1 MKDLTSSSIVK
12 NILQM
17 ALPIAAGMFFQTL
30 YFLIDL
36 YFVAG
41 LGDAAIAGVGAAG
54 NAMFVVMAATQVLGV
69 GTVTLISHAA
79 GRKDRADANWV
90 FNQSLSLAGLC
101 AIVTLAIGFVA
112 GPYYVRSLGASAA
125 TAAAGI
131 EYLHWF
137 LPSLA
142 LQFAVV
148 TMGSALRGTGIVQ
161 PTMIVQV
168 LTVVLNAI
176 LAPVLIAGWGTGH
189 PMGVAGAGLASS
201 IALAAGFVMLALY
214 FQRLEKYV
222 GFARAQLRPQ
232 MAVWRRLLKVGLPAG
247 GEFLLM
253 FLLMAVLYWVL
264 RPFGPDAQA
273 GFGIGIRIMQSMFL
287 PAMAVAFAAAPIVG
301 QNFAA
306 GKYMRV
312 RETFTLATLIGSC
325 IMVVLTLFCQ
335 WGSALVIRG
344 FTKDPTAIAVGS
356 EYLRII
362 SWNFLAS
369 GFVFTCSAVFQGLG
383 NTVPAVMSS
392 ATRLISFVLPVLW
405 LSAQPNFAMI
415 QVWYMSVAS
424 VALQAVFSLWLVRRE
439 FRLRLVSAPQP
450 IPARI

>member
-1 MKDLTSSSIVK
+1 MKDLTAGSIVK

-41 LGDAAIAGVGAAG
+41 LGDAALAGVGAAG
-54 NAMFVVMAATQVLGV
+54 NVMFLVFAATQVLGV

-79 GRKDRADANWV
+79 GRKDQTDATLV
-90 FNQSLSLAGLC
+90 FNQSLALSASC
-101 AIVTLAIGFVA
+101 AVVTTLLGFLL
-112 GPYYVRSLGASAA
+112 GPYYVGTLGASAA
-125 TAAAGI
+125 TVAAGI

-142 LQFAVV
+142 LQFALVV
-148 TMGSALRGTGIVQ
+148 MGSALRGAGIVQ
-161 PTMIVQV
+161 PTMVVQV
-168 LTVVLNAI
+168 LTVILNAL

-201 IALAAGFVMLALY
+201 ISVGVGVVMLALY
-214 FQRLEKYV
+214 FHRLEKYV
-222 GFARAQLRPQ
+222 GFVPALWRPQ
-232 MAVWRRLLKVGLPAG
+232 LATWRRLLRIGLPAG

-253 FLLMAVLYWVL
+253 FVLMAFLYWIL
-264 RPFGPDAQA
+264 SRFGPDAQA
-273 GFGIGIRIMQSMFL
+273 GFGVGMRIMQSMFL

-306 GKYMRV
+306 GKYQRV
-312 RETFTLATLIGSC
+312 RETFALATLIGSC
-325 IMVVLTLFCQ
+325 IMVLLTLFCQ
-335 WGSALVIRG
+335 WGSAWVIG
-344 FTKDPTAIAVGS
+344 AFTKDATALAVGTQ
-356 EYLRII
+356 YLQVI

-383 NTVPAVMSS
+383 NTVPAVISS
-392 ATRLISFVLPVLW
+392 ASRLASFVLPVLW
-405 LSAQPNFAMI
+405 LSRQPHFELI
-415 QVWYMSVAS
+415 QVWYVSVAS
-424 VALQAVFSLWLVRRE
+424 VALQAVLSLWLVRRE
-439 FRLRLVSAPQP
+439 FRQRLAPVAESVPSSA
-450 IPARI
+450 

>member
-1 MKDLTSSSIVK
+1 MKDLTDSSIVK

-41 LGDAAIAGVGAAG
+41 LGDAALAGVGAAG
-54 NAMFVVMAATQVLGV
+54 NVQFVVFAVTQVLGV

-79 GRKDRADANWV
+79 GRKDQADANLV
-90 FNQSLSLAGLC
+90 FNQSLALAASC
-101 AIVTLAIGFVA
+101 AVLTLALGFFG
-112 GPYYVRSLGASAA
+112 GPYYIGTLGASAA
-125 TAAAGI
+125 TVAAGI
-131 EYLHWF
+131 QYLHWF

-142 LQFAVV
+142 LQFAMVV
-148 TMGSALRGTGIVQ
+148 MGSALRGTGIVQ

-176 LAPVLIAGWGTGH
+176 LAPVLIAGWGTGY

-201 IALAAGFVMLALY
+201 ISLAVGVAVLALY
-214 FQRLEKYV
+214 FHRLEKYV
-222 GFARAQLRPQ
+222 GFVRSQWRPQ
-232 MAVWRRLLKVGLPAG
+232 TVVWRRLLRIGLPAG

-253 FLLMAVLYWVL
+253 FFLMAVLYWVL

-273 GFGIGIRIMQSMFL
+273 GFGIGMRIMQSMFL

-301 QNFAA
+301 QNFGA
-306 GKYMRV
+306 GKFHRV
-312 RETFTLATLIGSC
+312 RETFTLSTLIGGS
-325 IMVVLTLFCQ
+325 IMVVLTFFCQ
-335 WGSALVIRG
+335 WGSPLVIG
-344 FTKDPTAIAVGS
+344 AFTKDPTALGVGTQ
-356 EYLRII
+356 YLQII

-383 NTVPAVMSS
+383 NTVPAVISS
-392 ATRLISFVLPVLW
+392 ASRLVTFVLPVLW
-405 LSAQPNFAMI
+405 MSRQPHFEMV
-415 QVWYMSVAS
+415 QVWYTSVAS

-439 FRLRLVSAPQP
+439 LKLRLAAAPASV
-450 IPARI
+450 PA

>member
-1 MKDLTSSSIVK
+1 MKDLTDSSIVK

-54 NAMFVVMAATQVLGV
+54 NVMFVVFAVTQVLGV

-79 GRKDRADANWV
+79 GRKDQADANLV
-90 FNQSLSLAGLC
+90 FNQSLALAASCALITMSL
-101 AIVTLAIGFVA
+101 GFFA
-112 GPYYVRSLGASAA
+112 GPYYVSTLGASAA
-125 TAAAGI
+125 TVAAGI
-131 EYLHWF
+131 QYLHWF

-148 TMGSALRGTGIVQ
+148 SMGSALRGTGIVQ

-201 IALAAGFVMLALY
+201 ISLAVGVVMLALY
-214 FQRLEKYV
+214 FHRLEKYV
-222 GFARAQLRPQ
+222 GFVRAQWRPQ
-232 MAVWRRLLKVGLPAG
+232 MAVWRRLLRVGLPAG

-253 FLLMAVLYWVL
+253 FVLMAVLYWVL

-273 GFGIGIRIMQSMFL
+273 GFGIGMRIMQSMFL

-306 GKYMRV
+306 RKFARV
-312 RETFTLATLIGSC
+312 RETFALSTLIGSC
-325 IMVVLTLFCQ
+325 IMVIMTLFCQ
-335 WGSALVIRG
+335 WGSAWVIGG
-344 FTKDPTAIAVGS
+344 FTKDPTAISVGT
-356 EYLRII
+356 EYLQII

-383 NTVPAVMSS
+383 NTVPAVVSS
-392 ATRLISFVLPVLW
+392 ASRLVSFVLPVLW
-405 LSAQPNFAMI
+405 LSAQPHFEMVH
-415 QVWYMSVAS
+415 VWYISVAS
-424 VALQAVFSLWLVRRE
+424 VASQAVFSLWLVRRE
-439 FRLRLVSAPQP
+439 LRLRLTVAPLA
-450 IPARI
+450 I

>member
-1 MKDLTSSSIVK
+1 MKDLTASSIAK

-54 NAMFVVMAATQVLGV
+54 NVMFIVFAATQVLGV

-79 GRKDRADANWV
+79 GRKDQPDANLV
-90 FNQSLSLAGLC
+90 FNQSLSLAGVC
-101 AIVTLAIGFVA
+101 ALVTLALGFIA
-112 GPYYVRSLGASAA
+112 GPYYVRTLGASAA

-142 LQFAVV
+142 LQFALVA
-148 TMGSALRGTGIVQ
+148 MGSALRGTGIVK
-161 PTMIVQV
+161 PSMIVQV

-201 IALAAGFVMLALY
+201 ISLAVGVVMLTVY
-214 FQRLEKYV
+214 FHRLEKYV
-222 GFARAQLRPQ
+222 GFIRAQWRPQ
-232 MAVWRRLLKVGLPAG
+232 LMVWRRLLRVGLPAG

-253 FLLMAVLYWVL
+253 FVLMAVLYWVL

-273 GFGIGIRIMQSMFL
+273 GFGIGMRIMQSMYL

-306 GKYMRV
+306 GKFARV
-312 RETFTLATLIGSC
+312 RETFLLATLIGGC

-335 WGSALVIRG
+335 WGSALLTAG

-356 EYLRII
+356 QYLQVI
-362 SWNFLAS
+362 SWNFLGS

-383 NTVPAVMSS
+383 NTVPALVSS
-392 ATRLISFVLPVLW
+392 ASRLLSFVLPVLW
-405 LSAQPNFAMI
+405 MSRQPHFEMI
-415 QVWYMSVAS
+415 HVWYLSVAS
-424 VALQAVFSLWLVRRE
+424 VGFQALFSLWLVRRE
-439 FRLRLVSAPQP
+439 FRLRLIAAPQP
-450 IPARI
+450 IPAPT

>member
-1 MKDLTSSSIVK
+1 MKDLTDSSIVK
-12 NILQM
+12 IILQM

-54 NAMFVVMAATQVLGV
+54 NVMFVVFAVTQVLGV

-79 GRKDRADANWV
+79 GRKDQADANLV
-90 FNQSLSLAGLC
+90 FNQSLALAAAC
-101 AIVTLAIGFVA
+101 AVFTLALGFFG
-112 GPYYVRSLGASAA
+112 GPYYVKTLGASEA

-131 EYLHWF
+131 QYLYWF

-148 TMGSALRGTGIVQ
+148 SMGSALRGTGIVQ

-176 LAPVLIAGWGTGH
+176 LAPVLIAGWGTGY

-201 IALAAGFVMLALY
+201 VSLAVGVVILALY
-214 FQRLEKYV
+214 FHRLEKYV
-222 GFARAQLRPQ
+222 GFVRSQWRPR
-232 MAVWRRLLKVGLPAG
+232 MAVWRRLLRVGLPAG

-253 FLLMAVLYWVL
+253 FFLMAVLYWVL

-273 GFGIGIRIMQSMFL
+273 GFGIGMRIMQSMFL

-306 GKYMRV
+306 GKFARV
-312 RETFTLATLIGSC
+312 RETFALSTLIGSC
-325 IMVVLTLFCQ
+325 IMVVMTFFCQ
-335 WGSALVIRG
+335 WGSAWVIGG
-344 FTKDPTAIAVGS
+344 FTKDPTALSVGS
-356 EYLRII
+356 QYLQII

-383 NTVPAVMSS
+383 NTVPAVISS
-392 ATRLISFVLPVLW
+392 ASRVVTFVVPVLW
-405 LSAQPNFAMI
+405 MSTQPHFEMV
-415 QVWYMSVAS
+415 QVWYVSVAS
-424 VALQAVFSLWLVRRE
+424 VASQAVFSLWLVRRE
-439 FRLRLVSAPQP
+439 LRLRLGAM
-450 IPARI
+450 PASVPA